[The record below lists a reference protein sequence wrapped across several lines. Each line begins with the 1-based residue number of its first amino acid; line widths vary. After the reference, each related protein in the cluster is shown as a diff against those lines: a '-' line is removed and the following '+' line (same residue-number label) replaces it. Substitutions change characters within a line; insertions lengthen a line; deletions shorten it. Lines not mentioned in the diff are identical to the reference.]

1 MIEKEEIKENNII
14 NDKQNKEQD
23 INILEMPSFEILFNL
38 FKSEKYSTNQFSKD
52 LQKFCKES
60 ESYDYV
66 CEKNKEFKIPKE
78 HKGLFDKFIL
88 CKNKFDF
95 QITMSDL
102 LIQWFQFLSN
112 TKPSNKQEFFILKNM
127 SQIFSNIK
135 ENKLIMEDIQ
145 CIIDH
150 ELLKGY
156 NNNFYLFLFD
166 IKEKY
171 INQLLMFFDIK
182 KYFLSDNNNV
192 NSFIFT
198 FNELTNKNPG
208 QLKPVMFAK
217 KLEIIVFQ
225 ILAILKTENQDN
237 KSDNDEIK
245 HKLVIYRE
253 QIKKSI
259 NKEKIFEIF
268 FSDETF
274 ISHLDVLVNLFK
286 IFPNEIDKQ
295 INGVIS
301 TNNRQNIKTIYK
313 LIIKHASFFDDYI
326 EKETLFTLDKIS
338 IENSFSFYISRYNEG
353 KNRLIHIY
361 NTFKDHKN
369 LISKLVTN
377 LRNLKKEKQAE
388 LIEQNIYNEE
398 SEKELEEKENVEK
411 NEDKYFI
418 LPENYSIY
426 YISAENQKYIKES
439 MEILDNLLNSNSRIL
454 DEYLGIDTEW
464 KSCRTF
470 LEHYVYNLKEHN
482 KNKDIIKVDKSNL
495 SDIIQIAGNNFGIVF
510 DTKSIYKNNKIRNRI
525 EKLFLKNNFIGFSFY
540 NDVNK
545 IGEFFKKIVYRNNF
559 IELSKFYF
567 EIKKKKAPE
576 LKAITLEL
584 FNKELDKKDQI
595 SDWSKRPLLSSQIKY
610 GILDAYVLILIYK
623 KLKQK

>member
-1 MIEKEEIKENNII
+1 MEKEEIKENNII
-14 NDKQNKEQD
+14 NDKQNKVQE
-23 INILEMPSFEILFNL
+23 INILEIPSFEILFNL

-60 ESYDYV
+60 ESYGYV
-66 CEKNKEFKIPKE
+66 CANIKEFKIPKE
-78 HKGLFDKFIL
+78 HKGLFDRFIL

-102 LIQWFQFLSN
+102 LIQFFHFLSK
-112 TKPSNKQEFFILKNM
+112 TKPTNKQEFFILKNM
-127 SQIFSNIK
+127 SQIFSDIK

-198 FNELTNKNPG
+198 FNELINKNPG

-217 KLEIIVFQ
+217 KLEIIIFQ
-225 ILAILKTENQDN
+225 ILAILKKENQDN
-237 KSDNDEIK
+237 KSDNDQIK
-245 HKLVIYRE
+245 HKLVIYTE

-286 IFPNEIDKQ
+286 RFPNEIDKQ

-353 KNRLIHIY
+353 KNRLINIY

-369 LISKLVTN
+369 LISKLVNN
-377 LRNLKKEKQAE
+377 LRYLKKEKQAE

-439 MEILDNLLNSNSRIL
+439 MDILDNLLNSNSRIL

-470 LEHYVYNLKEHN
+470 LEHYVYNLKEN
-482 KNKDIIKVDKSNL
+482 DKNKDIIKVDKSNL

-559 IELSKFYF
+559 IELSKVYF

-584 FNKELDKKDQI
+584 FNKELEKKDQI

>member
-60 ESYDYV
+60 ESYDYA
-66 CEKNKEFKIPKE
+66 CANIKEFKIVKE
-78 HKGLFDKFIL
+78 HKGLFGKFIL

-102 LIQWFQFLSN
+102 LIQFFQFLSI
-112 TKPSNKQEFFILKNM
+112 TKPTNKQEFLILKNM
-127 SQIFSNIK
+127 SQIFSSNIK

-198 FNELTNKNPG
+198 FNELINKNPG

-217 KLEIIVFQ
+217 KLEIILFQ
-225 ILAILKTENQDN
+225 ILEILN

-286 IFPNEIDKQ
+286 RFPNEIDKQ

-353 KNRLIHIY
+353 KNRLINIY
-361 NTFKDHKN
+361 NSFKDHKN
-369 LISKLVTN
+369 LISKLVNN
-377 LRNLKKEKQAE
+377 LRNLKKEKQVK

-398 SEKELEEKENVEK
+398 SEKELEEKENVDK

-418 LPENYSIY
+418 LPKNYSIY

-470 LEHYVYNLKEHN
+470 LEHYVYNLKENN

-495 SDIIQIAGNNFGIVF
+495 SDIIQIEGNNFGIVF

-525 EKLFLKNNFIGFSFY
+525 EKLFLKNNFIGFTFY

-584 FNKELDKKDQI
+584 FKFYQI
-595 SDWSKRPLLSSQIKY
+595 FFLNFYYFSK
-610 GILDAYVLILIYK
+610 
-623 KLKQK
+623 